1 MSRASEDTI
10 VLAGEYVLGVL
21 DAEQMARVENELR
34 TDKELRAAVAEWR
47 QRFGEL
53 DELAPHLAPQADLWT
68 RIEHSIAEPVAAPP
82 RTRSTLWH
90 SLVFW
95 RGTAFTTAIAA
106 LVLAIGLVAQT
117 QRPQPVVIA
126 VLEAQ
131 DSTPGAIVEA
141 YADGSIRLVPLTD
154 IPVPQG
160 RALQVW
166 TLWDRTTGPVPLG
179 LMDGAHQAVFTRD
192 GQPRPQ
198 PQQLYEISLEP
209 AAGSP
214 TGKPTGPILF
224 KGTAATP
231 R

>member
-1 MSRASEDTI
+1 MSMPSEDRI

-21 DAEQMARVENELR
+21 DAGQMAQVEDDLR
-34 TDKELRAAVAEWR
+34 TDTELRAAVAEWR

-53 DELAPHLAPQADLWT
+53 DELAPGIAPGPDLWS
-68 RIEHSIAEPVAAPP
+68 RIERAIALPVAASA
-82 RTRSTLWH
+82 RRSGTLWRN
-90 SLVFW
+90 LAFW
-95 RGTAFTTAIAA
+95 RGSAFAA
-106 LVLAIGLVAQT
+106 AAACMVFAIGLVLQM
-117 QRPQPVVIA
+117 QRPQPVVVAI
-126 VLEAQ
+126 LEAQ
-131 DSTPGAIVEA
+131 DSTPGVIVEA

-154 IPVPQG
+154 IPVPEG

-166 TLWDRTTGPVPLG
+166 TLWDRAVGPVPLG
-179 LMDGAHQAVFTRD
+179 VMDRARQAVFTAG

-214 TGKPTGPILF
+214 TGRPTGPILF
-224 KGTAATP
+224 KGTAAAP